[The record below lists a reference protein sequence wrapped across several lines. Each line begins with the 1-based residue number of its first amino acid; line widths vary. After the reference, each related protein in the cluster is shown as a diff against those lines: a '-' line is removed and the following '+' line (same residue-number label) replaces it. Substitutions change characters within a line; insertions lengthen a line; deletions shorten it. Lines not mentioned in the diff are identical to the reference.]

1 MLQTIGKTIGM
12 AIAGMCLVS
21 TLAIAQ
27 VPAPVPPPPLPGMPP
42 ASGTPMVCTK
52 VDMRGNCVEAKTP
65 DEKMVTVQGYGI
77 KVGEKMT
84 CVIAG
89 PVTTCTKVTMRE

>member
-12 AIAGMCLVS
+12 TIAGMCLVS

-27 VPAPVPPPPLPGMPP
+27 TPLPGTPP
-42 ASGTPMVCTK
+42 GPAVPMVCTR
-52 VDMRGNCVEAKTP
+52 VDMSGNCVEAKAP
-65 DEKMVTVQGYGI
+65 DESMVIVQGEGI

-84 CVIAG
+84 CVTTG
-89 PVTTCTKVTMRE
+89 STTTCTKVTTMK